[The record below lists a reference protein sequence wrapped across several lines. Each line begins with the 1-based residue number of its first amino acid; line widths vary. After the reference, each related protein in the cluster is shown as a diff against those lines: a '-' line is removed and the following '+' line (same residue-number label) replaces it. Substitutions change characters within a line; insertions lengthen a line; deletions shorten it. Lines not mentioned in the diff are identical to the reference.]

1 MKHRLILFCFVLA
14 FCLLPYSAFAQTD
27 ACEVDMHVSINGEP
41 AYTNGS
47 YTVFGG
53 EQIVVT
59 AGAWAGIDRIGYY
72 LVPDEGDRTET
83 IDVYNGFLSFELP
96 EYPAGTRVGLF
107 IEAIASNDNGQ
118 NNVITKTGWH
128 YYELQYKEKPE
139 VTMTMEFDSTSL
151 SSGDV
156 CFVNP
161 GDVILVKAFGDAG
174 INRIGYYYTIN
185 GEDTEVVDVYD
196 SSIKIAVPDAPSYS
210 YSVLK
215 VEAIANR
222 GEESTE
228 TSIKTGWQK
237 IILCYE

>member
-1 MKHRLILFCFVLA
+1 MKHRFALFCLILVL
-14 FCLLPYSAFAQTD
+14 CLLPYSALAQTD
-27 ACEVDMHVSINGEP
+27 ICEVNMQVSINGEA
-41 AYTNGS
+41 AYTNGI
-47 YTVFGG
+47 YTVYGG
-53 EQIVVT
+53 EQIIVT

-83 IDVYNGFLSFELP
+83 IDVYDDFLSFVLP
-96 EYPAGTRVGLF
+96 EYPAGTRVGLY

-128 YYELQYKEKPE
+128 YYELQYQEKPE
-139 VTMTMEFDSTSL
+139 VTMTMEFDGTPL
-151 SSGDV
+151 SPGDF
-156 CFVNP
+156 CFINP
-161 GDVILVKAFGDAG
+161 GDVISVKAYADAG
-174 INRIGYYYTIN
+174 INRIGYYYTTK

-196 SSIKIAVPDAPSYS
+196 SSIEITVPDAPSYS
-210 YSVLK
+210 YCVLK
-215 VEAIANR
+215 IEAIANR